1 MNPQPPAS
9 LGLALVLLGVMAVVL
24 LGLIVRYAFFKP
36 VKGKDTES
44 QKFYRDFIWW
54 CAKLVLIDLAAF
66 ILLFTGGLDRS
77 WFGAGIAGII
87 VYNLMGVH
95 MRVKAWKQFK
105 DTTKS
110 I

>member
-1 MNPQPPAS
+1 MI
-9 LGLALVLLGVMAVVL
+9 GLSIILSGVMTVVI

-36 VKGKDTES
+36 VEGKDTEA

-54 CAKLVLIDLAAF
+54 CAKLVLVDLTAF

-87 VYNLMGVH
+87 VYNLMGVY
-95 MRVKAWKQFK
+95 MRVRAWQQFK
-105 DTTKS
+105 ETNK
-110 I
+110 